1 MDEVVLLFDERSPL
15 HHAEPGTEDSAQRE
29 PCFPAAFE
37 EFLSCYVHI
46 SKAFT
51 VIGLIWSQRA

>member
-1 MDEVVLLFDERSPL
+1 MAEAVLLFDESSPL

-37 EFLSCYVHI
+37 EFLSRYVHI
-46 SKAFT
+46 SEAFT
-51 VIGLIWSQRA
+51 VIGLI